1 MYSTCI
7 FCDRPLGQN
16 QVIEAFP
23 VGRQL
28 AFDTDKGRLWVVCG
42 SCRRWNLSPLEE
54 RWEAVEECEI
64 AFRGLPTRVHSEEIG
79 AAVHPEGLRL
89 VRIGAPLPV
98 EFAVCRYGET
108 MARRARRHAY
118 FVAAGI
124 AAGGALLV
132 GGLLV
137 GFAGAGTL
145 AQAPQLVERVRR
157 RAARVSIRLP
167 DGSVEKINAEQVD
180 FLNPSEESPL
190 GLRVRM
196 KKKKVVALHGMDAR
210 RVASKIIPLVNRAG
224 AKLPAVQDAV
234 SMMAAV
240 GGPEEFLLET
250 WGKGRPEPGSTFGWV
265 RTLDWKG
272 ASVAALS
279 PISRIALE
287 MALHQ
292 EQERKA
298 LEGELVELNA
308 AWRNAEEMAQIS
320 DNLLVPE
327 EVEDKM
333 ADLRS
338 RGTRE

>member
-28 AFDTDKGRLWVVCG
+28 AFDMDRGRLWVVCI
-42 SCRRWNLSPLEE
+42 SCRRWNLTPLEE

-64 AFRGLPTRVHSEEIG
+64 AFRSLPTRVHSEQIG

-89 VRIGAPLPV
+89 VRIGEPLPV

-118 FVAAGI
+118 YVAAGI
-124 AAGGALLV
+124 GVGGALLV
-132 GGLLV
+132 GGLV
-137 GFAGAGTL
+137 MGFAGAGSL
-145 AQAPQLVERVRR
+145 AQAPNIVEMIRR
-157 RAARVSIRLP
+157 RATRVSIRLP
-167 DGSVEKINAEQVD
+167 DGSVTKVHAGQVE
-180 FLNPSEESPL
+180 FLNPTEESTI
-190 GLRVRM
+190 GLRVRVRR
-196 KKKKVVALHGMDAR
+196 KEAVALHGREAR
-210 RVASKIIPLVNRAG
+210 KVAGKVIPLVNRGG
-224 AKLPAVQDAV
+224 AKLSAVRDAV
-234 SMMAAV
+234 SMMADV
-240 GGPEEFLLET
+240 GGPEAFLQET
-250 WGKGRPEPGSTFGWV
+250 WGKGRPEPGSSRGWV

-272 ASVAALS
+272 A
-279 PISRIALE
+279 PIGAMGHQSSMALE

-292 EQERKA
+292 EQERRA
-298 LEGELVELNA
+298 LEGELVELRA

-333 ADLRS
+333 AGLK
-338 RGTRE
+338 EQ